1 MPPLSGIDVGRIGRL
16 TALPNTESRW
26 WGAAVSDLIGLIVL
40 SVLSSIGYA
49 VAAVA
54 QERYAEVRRG
64 VRRWVVPLLLNGAGA
79 GLHVAALPLGAIGVV
94 QALGALTL
102 VFALPIA
109 AARRRGRVA
118 RAAWGHAWL
127 TVAALAGL
135 FILTT
140 RGTAALSACAVL
152 WLAGGV
158 VAVIGTLA
166 LTARHVVAPLARS
179 LLLSAAAGIAFGTA
193 SVLTKALLADAPDSV
208 LTSRWLLAGGIV
220 AGLSLAGQIL
230 SQHSYRGAGL
240 AAPLAMVSVVNPVL
254 ACVIGLWLLD
264 DGVRFG
270 AAGAVL
276 AVVFALATV
285 RGVVGL
291 AAQSH
296 PAGTRAAAASPACPA
311 EASRTS

>member
-1 MPPLSGIDVGRIGRL
+1 M
-16 TALPNTESRW
+16 
-26 WGAAVSDLIGLIVL
+26 SDLIGLIVL

-54 QERYAEVRRG
+54 QERYAELRRG
-64 VRRWVVPLLLNGAGA
+64 MRRWAVPLLLNGVGA
-79 GLHVAALPLGAIGVV
+79 GLHVAALPYGAIGVV

-109 AARRRGRVA
+109 AARRRSRVA

-135 FILTT
+135 LILTT
-140 RGTAALSACAVL
+140 RGTAALSASAAL

-166 LTARHVVAPLARS
+166 LTARHVVTPLTRS
-179 LLLSAAAGIAFGTA
+179 LLLSAAAGIAFGAA
-193 SVLTKALLADAPDSV
+193 SVLTKVLLADAPDRV
-208 LTSRWLLAGGIV
+208 LTGRWLLTGGIV
-220 AGLSLAGQIL
+220 VGLSLAGQIL
-230 SQHSYRGAGL
+230 SQRSYRGAGL
-240 AAPLAMVSVVNPVL
+240 APPLAMVSVVNPVL
-254 ACVIGLWLLD
+254 ACAIGWWLLG
-264 DGVRFG
+264 DGVRFS

-276 AVVFALATV
+276 AVVFTFLTV

-296 PAGTRAAAASPACPA
+296 PAGAPAAVTTPACPA

>member
-1 MPPLSGIDVGRIGRL
+1 M
-16 TALPNTESRW
+16 
-26 WGAAVSDLIGLIVL
+26 SDLIGLIVL
-40 SVLSSIGYA
+40 SVLSSIAYA
-49 VAAVA
+49 VAAVV

-64 VRRWVVPLLLNGAGA
+64 VRRWAVPLLLNGAGA
-79 GLHVAALPLGAIGVV
+79 GLHVAALPFGAVGVV

-118 RAAWGHAWL
+118 RAAWGQAWL

-135 FILTT
+135 LILTAP
-140 RGTAALSACAVL
+140 GTGALSASAAL

-166 LTARHVVAPLARS
+166 LTARHVGAPLARS
-179 LLLSAAAGIAFGTA
+179 LLLSAAAGIAFGAA
-193 SVLTKALLADAPDSV
+193 SVLTKALLADAPDRV
-208 LTSRWLLAGGIV
+208 LTGRWLLTGGIV

-230 SQHSYRGAGL
+230 SQRSYRGAGL

-254 ACVIGLWLLD
+254 ACAIGWWLLG

-276 AVVFALATV
+276 AVVFAFATV

-296 PAGTRAAAASPACPA
+296 PAGASAAAATPACPA

>member
-1 MPPLSGIDVGRIGRL
+1 M
-16 TALPNTESRW
+16 
-26 WGAAVSDLIGLIVL
+26 GAAVSDLIGLIVL
-40 SVLSSIGYA
+40 SVLSSIAYA

-54 QERYAEVRRG
+54 QERYTEVRRG
-64 VRRWVVPLLLNGAGA
+64 VRCWAVPLLLNGAGA
-79 GLHVAALPLGAIGVV
+79 GLHVAALPFGAIGVV

-109 AARRRGRVA
+109 AARRHSRVA
-118 RAAWGHAWL
+118 RAVWGQAWF

-135 FILTT
+135 LILTT
-140 RGTAALSACAVL
+140 RGTAALPAPAAL

-166 LTARHVVAPLARS
+166 LTARHVVAPLTRS
-179 LLLSAAAGIAFGTA
+179 LLLSAGAGFAFGAA
-193 SVLTKALLADAPDSV
+193 SVLTTVLLADVPDSV
-208 LTSRWLLAGGIV
+208 LTGRWLLTGGVV

-230 SQHSYRGAGL
+230 SQRSYRGAGL

-254 ACVIGLWLLD
+254 ACAIGLLLLG

-276 AVVFALATV
+276 AIVFAFATI

-291 AAQSH
+291 AARSR
-296 PAGTRAAAASPACPA
+296 PADPAAAVATSAGPA
-311 EASRTS
+311 EVSRTL